1 MSDER
6 QDDEMLGRALSR
18 AIETQVVRETA
29 YESSRLATRRPRR
42 HASFAALAGAVAALG
57 AVFGLALLATRIA
70 SGPVAG
76 SPAPAVAPTPSPSA
90 SVTNGPPAIGVD
102 HDVMYVARVGLPPV
116 SFHIEMPVAFTV
128 TREQR
133 IAARIT
139 GLRALRADAVPPGIR
154 NFLWNNTFQGGV
166 NVTINGDL
174 ATVDLI
180 LLDRSWSVG
189 EEGAEAGILQQLVYT
204 ATEEPGIRA
213 VLFTR
218 DGGQQMRIGQFVFSQ
233 PLTREN
239 VFGYARVSPQLI
251 GEDFVQA
258 CSPGPCPSVPIRLR
272 SSYAVDSVAPGV
284 TRFTIQVDSGQPS
297 HFTIEPTALDD
308 VKTPWGGKYVLRLDV
323 SGADANPGL
332 TIVDRTPLRA
342 VRTTV
347 DSGQTTYQLALD
359 DLRPWR
365 VSTLRDPYRIQ
376 LDMGGYTSSI
386 SGSIAVYT
394 PIPGAPPLPRFTVT
408 GFTSAPEETV
418 RWRLRDASQNVIASG
433 VAPVGTHTGHQWAA
447 FEFALPGAAPATG
460 DQWLEVY
467 WQSAGDPVEQGLV
480 RLRLKVG

>member
-1 MSDER
+1 
-6 QDDEMLGRALSR
+6 MLGRALSR

-139 GLRALRADAVPPGIR
+139 GLRALRADAVPPGTR

-297 HFTIEPTALDD
+297 HFTIEPT
-308 VKTPWGGKYVLRLDV
+308 
-323 SGADANPGL
+323 
-332 TIVDRTPLRA
+332 
-342 VRTTV
+342 V

-447 FEFALPGAAPATG
+447 FEFALPGAASATG

-467 WQSAGDPVEQGLV
+467 WQSAGDPLEQGLV
-480 RLRLKVG
+480 RVRLKVG